1 MTISFPSSPTV
12 NQTYTVGSKT
22 WAWNGSTWKISSTA
36 LFITGDTAPTSP
48 LAGSL
53 WYDTTDATLYIRS
66 GSAWLEAVIA
76 KEGTPGIAGTSSNP
90 YPIGNTASR
99 PYSPTSGYTRINS
112 ETNNI
117 EVYYNSAWYNLQYI
131 GIITA
136 TGGTVS
142 YSGNYKIHTF
152 TTTSTFIVADAPVGT
167 MVQYL
172 VVAGGGAGG
181 GTTWQGGGGGAGG
194 LLSGSALTVTSGI
207 TYAITIGAG
216 AAAQTN
222 GTDSSFSSLIIA
234 TGGGYGGSETY
245 SRTSGGSGGGGSHAG
260 TLTGASGIAGQG
272 FAGGTGSG
280 GGGPYG
286 GGGGGG
292 AGAQGGNANVGGL
305 GGVGGVGVEW
315 PVTSGVYYGGGGA
328 GSIRGVAPTVAAL
341 GGGGTSN
348 GNGAGGNGTVNTGG
362 GGGAGGSN
370 NGTGGAGGGGSGVVI
385 IRYRYQ

>member
-76 KEGTPGIAGTSSNP
+76 KEGTPGTAGTSSNP

-112 ETNNI
+112 DTNNI

-207 TYAITIGAG
+207 TYSGNTYDIKLYINGVRYYDVTHFTTVVSSNSLVITFLPANLGFTVTSIYEITI
-216 AAAQTN
+216 
-222 GTDSSFSSLIIA
+222 
-234 TGGGYGGSETY
+234 TGKF
-245 SRTSGGSGGGGSHAG
+245 
-260 TLTGASGIAGQG
+260 IDI
-272 FAGGTGSG
+272 
-280 GGGPYG
+280 
-286 GGGGGG
+286 
-292 AGAQGGNANVGGL
+292 V
-305 GGVGGVGVEW
+305 
-315 PVTSGVYYGGGGA
+315 
-328 GSIRGVAPTVAAL
+328 
-341 GGGGTSN
+341 
-348 GNGAGGNGTVNTGG
+348 
-362 GGGAGGSN
+362 
-370 NGTGGAGGGGSGVVI
+370 
-385 IRYRYQ
+385 